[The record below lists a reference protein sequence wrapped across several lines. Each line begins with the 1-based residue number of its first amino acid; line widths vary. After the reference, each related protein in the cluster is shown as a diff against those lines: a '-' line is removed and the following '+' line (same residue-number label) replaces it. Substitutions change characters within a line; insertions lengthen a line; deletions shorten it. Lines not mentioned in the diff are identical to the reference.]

1 MKLAPSTRRR
11 GGGGEA
17 DADVNSPVK
26 HAVLAILALCR
37 VSRLAADD
45 KRGGQSGGGEHEW
58 AGNASKAQPTDTRR
72 PAHAERRAGAP
83 VAFHAAAHARP
94 VCYSHRP
101 SLLPHAYVSRTLPDS
116 CSTNAPPY
124 RDLGVTP
131 TPCDPPTTKNALRP
145 PKSLCTAVACLHLTC
160 CPCTYLR
167 PVPRCVM
174 RRCAVRHRDVYAPAV
189 HMRNT
194 STGPPGL
201 RTWWGLISTP
211 RPAP

>member
-1 MKLAPSTRRR
+1 VKLAPSTRRR

-101 SLLPHAYVSRTLPDS
+101 SLLPHAYVSRT
-116 CSTNAPPY
+116 CRYSTNAPPY
-124 RDLGVTP
+124 RDLNRGVRVTRP
-131 TPCDPPTTKNALRP
+131 SPPCQPSCSQPPP
-145 PKSLCTAVACLHLTC
+145 
-160 CPCTYLR
+160 
-167 PVPRCVM
+167 
-174 RRCAVRHRDVYAPAV
+174 
-189 HMRNT
+189 
-194 STGPPGL
+194 GPP
-201 RTWWGLISTP
+201 P
-211 RPAP
+211 RRSLV